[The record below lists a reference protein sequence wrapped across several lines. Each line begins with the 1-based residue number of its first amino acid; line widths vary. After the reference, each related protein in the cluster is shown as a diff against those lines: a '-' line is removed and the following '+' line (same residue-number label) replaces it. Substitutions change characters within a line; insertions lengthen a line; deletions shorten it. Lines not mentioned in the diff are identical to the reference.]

1 MGEEK
6 IASRERNFMLKHVG
20 GAEFNDG
27 EVNIMV
33 TGVRD

>member
-6 IASRERNFMLKHVG
+6 IASRERNFMLKPVG
-20 GAEFNDG
+20 GAVFNDG